1 MWRAFFV
8 TLILALTPHAILS
21 AKTRKVEVL
30 YEWKQVVYG
39 FATEEDRQDAIDN
52 DNLVPENA
60 TPIDVAVDYHSKKGK
75 RVFTT
80 TPRFTTGIPY
90 TLALVTDKTEENG
103 PVLLPYPDYSWHNSN
118 GSNCEKITS
127 VYRVAITECNQ
138 MILVDTGVIDDVQHC
153 PPQLLVFDLNTDTL
167 SHRYVFDPSIYI
179 DVASLFITPIAIV
192 NDPPPKGSCSK
203 VKVYVADVNF
213 HGLVIYDSELD
224 AAWRIENRFMYPD
237 PDYGLFSIADEK
249 FFLMDGIFGLASDG
263 EQLYFHPLSTIY
275 EYAVPLSVI
284 NNRTIFEEDVEA
296 VPLAFRRVG
305 ERSSPCAAQAMD
317 SQNNLY
323 FVTFNPIKLTRWS
336 PKKPY
341 TPKNELDI
349 PADPQLIEFV
359 SGMKVHKN
367 KAGIEE
373 LWMTSNRF
381 QKISRDTLDFN
392 EVNFRLLRRPLDDI
406 QKVSS
411 SNNSHRESGSSSNK
425 SHSESGSSSDESSS
439 ESGSSSDESQSESG
453 SSSDE
458 SHSD

>member
-8 TLILALTPHAILS
+8 TLILALTPHTILS
-21 AKTRKVEVL
+21 VELRDLETV
-30 YEWKQVVYG
+30 YEWKQMVYG

-60 TPIDVAVDYHSKKGK
+60 TPIDVAVDYHSEKGT

-80 TPRFTTGIPY
+80 TPRFTGGIPY
-90 TLALVTDKTEENG
+90 TLAVVTNKTEDNG

-118 GSNCEKITS
+118 GSNCDKITS

-138 MILVDTGVIDDVQHC
+138 MILVDTGVIDEIQHC
-153 PPQLLVFDLNTDTL
+153 PPQLLVIDLNTDTL

-179 DVASLFITPIAIV
+179 DVASRFITPIAIV
-192 NDPPPKGSCSK
+192 NDPPPTGNCSK
-203 VKVYVADVNF
+203 VQVYMADVLY
-213 HGLVIYDSELD
+213 HGLVVYNSELD
-224 AAWRIENRFMYPD
+224 TAWRIENRFMYPD
-237 PDYGLFSIADEK
+237 PDYGLLSIADEK
-249 FFLMDGIFGLASDG
+249 FFLMDGLFGLASDG

-305 ERSSPCAAQAMD
+305 ERSSSCAAQAMD

-341 TPKNELDI
+341 TPENELDI

-381 QKISRDTLDFN
+381 QQIARGTLDFS

-406 QKVSS
+406 QNQST
-411 SNNSHRESGSSSNK
+411 
-425 SHSESGSSSDESSS
+425 SDESQSD
-439 ESGSSSDESQSESG
+439 SGSSSDESQSDSV

-458 SHSD
+458 SQSESESSSDES

>member
-8 TLILALTPHAILS
+8 TLIFSLTPHAILS
-21 AKTRKVEVL
+21 DELRELETVF
-30 YEWKQVVYG
+30 EWKQVVYG

-60 TPIDVAVDYHSKKGK
+60 IPIDVAVDYHSEKGT
-75 RVFTT
+75 RIFTT

-90 TLALVTDKTEENG
+90 TLAVVTNKTEENG

-118 GSNCEKITS
+118 GSSCDKITS

-138 MILVDTGVIDDVQHC
+138 MILVDTGVIGDIQHC
-153 PPQLLVFDLNTDTL
+153 PPQLLVIDLNTDSL
-167 SHRYVFDPSIYI
+167 YHRYVFDPSAYI
-179 DVASLFITPIAIV
+179 DVASRFITPIALV
-192 NDPPPKGSCSK
+192 NDPPPTGNCSK
-203 VKVYVADVNF
+203 VQVYVADVLY
-213 HGLVIYDSELD
+213 HGLVVYDSELD

-237 PDYGLFSIADEK
+237 PDYGLLSIADEK
-249 FFLMDGIFGLASDG
+249 FFLMDGTFGLASDG

-275 EYAVPLSVI
+275 EYSVPLSVI

-296 VPLAFRRVG
+296 APLAFRRVG

-349 PADPQLIEFV
+349 PADPKLIEFV

-381 QKISRDTLDFN
+381 QQIARGTLDFN

-406 QKVSS
+406 Q
-411 SNNSHRESGSSSNK
+411 NEST
-425 SHSESGSSSDESSS
+425 
-439 ESGSSSDESQSESG
+439 SDESQSGSG
-453 SSSDE
+453 SE
-458 SHSD
+458 CFRVLLR